1 MGKKIFTLIAL
12 GAALHSFAQ
21 KDTLSGK
28 ALEDVMVTTAT
39 KVAQKQS
46 STGKVITVI
55 GKEVIEKSSG
65 KSVAQVLN
73 EQAGITING
82 AYNAMGAVQTVF
94 MRGSNAG
101 RTLILLDG
109 IPMNDPSTITT
120 DFDLNM
126 FSINEVERIEVCRGA
141 QSTLYGSD
149 AIAGVINIITL
160 KKDITNPV
168 NVKATITGGNLGTF
182 KTNMQVFGKV
192 DKLTYTTRFSKL
204 MTKGFSSAYDSTGK
218 KDFDNDGYNGDVV
231 QASVQYQLNNELMVK
246 TFVLNSQYK
255 ADIDGGIFADEK
267 DYTINNK
274 QFSTGFGMVYKSAA
288 ATVTANYQYTQIG
301 RKYLNDSGFVG
312 GFNKYER
319 NEFSG
324 RTQFAEIFA
333 SIKIGNNF
341 TLIQGGDFRHGN
353 MSNDYYSISSFG
365 PYSSSFKDTSMSQTS
380 LYSSLLFNSNNKK
393 LNIELGGR
401 LNTHSRYGSNYTYTF
416 NPSYNINKNF
426 RVFGSIASGF
436 KAPSLYQLYAGGS
449 TGNPNLLA
457 EKSVNYELGLQQQL
471 KKISNRIVLFNR
483 NITDGID
490 YNNIS
495 FKYFNFI
502 QQIVTG
508 VEYEV
513 SVQPTSNLS
522 ITGNYTFLT
531 SEENTQSRVNFK
543 DTTYTYLLRR
553 PKHNIN
559 INVSYQFSPSFYVS
573 VSGKYVSNRNDVG
586 GYKKADIELDGYFL
600 MNAYVEYEMKKYFKF
615 FADAQNIT
623 NKKFFDIRGYNAIPT
638 MLQAGV
644 RFNW

>member
-12 GAALHSFAQ
+12 GAALQTVAQ

-160 KKDITNPV
+160 KKDITKPV

-218 KDFDNDGYNGDVV
+218 KDFEYDGYNGDVV
-231 QASVQYQLNNELMVK
+231 QASVQYQVNNELMVK

-288 ATVTANYQYTQIG
+288 ATVTANYQYTQLG

-333 SIKIGNNF
+333 SIKLGNNF
-341 TLIQGGDFRHGN
+341 MLLQGGDFRHGN

-365 PYSSSFKDTSMSQTS
+365 PYSSSFKDTAMSQTS

-401 LNTHSRYGSNYTYTF
+401 LNTHSRYGSNYTFTF
-416 NPSYNINKNF
+416 NPSYNINNNY

-436 KAPSLYQLYAGGS
+436 KAPSLYQLFAGGG

-490 YNNIS
+490 YNNIN
-495 FKYFNFI
+495 FKYFNFT

-508 VEYEV
+508 IEYEV
-513 SVQPTSNLS
+513 SVQPTSMLS
-522 ITGNYTFLT
+522 ITGNYTYLT

-543 DTTYTYLLRR
+543 DTTYTDLLRR

-573 VSGKYVSNRNDVG
+573 VSGKYVSKRIDVG

-600 MNAYVEYEMKKYFKF
+600 MNAYVEYEMKKHFKF

-623 NKKFFDIRGYNAIPT
+623 NQKFFDIRGYNAIPT

>member
-12 GAALHSFAQ
+12 GAALQSVAQ

-160 KKDITNPV
+160 KKDITKPV

-218 KDFDNDGYNGDVV
+218 KDFEYDGYNGDVV
-231 QASVQYQLNNELMVK
+231 QASVQYQVNNELMVK

-288 ATVTANYQYTQIG
+288 ATVTANYQYTQLG

-333 SIKIGNNF
+333 SIKLGNNF
-341 TLIQGGDFRHGN
+341 MLLQGGDFRHGN

-365 PYSSSFKDTSMSQTS
+365 PYSSSFKDTAMSQTS

-401 LNTHSRYGSNYTYTF
+401 LNTHSRYGSNYTFTF
-416 NPSYNINKNF
+416 NPSYNINNNY

-436 KAPSLYQLYAGGS
+436 KAPSLYQLFAGGG

-490 YNNIS
+490 YNNIN
-495 FKYFNFI
+495 FKYFNFT

-508 VEYEV
+508 IEYEV
-513 SVQPTSNLS
+513 SVQPTSMLS
-522 ITGNYTFLT
+522 ITGNYTYLT

-543 DTTYTYLLRR
+543 DTTYTDLLRR

-573 VSGKYVSNRNDVG
+573 VSGKYVSKRIDVG

-600 MNAYVEYEMKKYFKF
+600 MNAYVEYEMKKHFKF

-623 NKKFFDIRGYNAIPT
+623 NQKFFDIRGYNAIPT

>member
-1 MGKKIFTLIAL
+1 M
-12 GAALHSFAQ
+12 
-21 KDTLSGK
+21 
-28 ALEDVMVTTAT
+28 
-39 KVAQKQS
+39 
-46 STGKVITVI
+46 
-55 GKEVIEKSSG
+55 
-65 KSVAQVLN
+65 
-73 EQAGITING
+73 
-82 AYNAMGAVQTVF
+82 
-94 MRGSNAG
+94 
-101 RTLILLDG
+101 
-109 IPMNDPSTITT
+109 
-120 DFDLNM
+120 
-126 FSINEVERIEVCRGA
+126 
-141 QSTLYGSD
+141 
-149 AIAGVINIITL
+149 
-160 KKDITNPV
+160 
-168 NVKATITGGNLGTF
+168 
-182 KTNMQVFGKV
+182 
-192 DKLTYTTRFSKL
+192 
-204 MTKGFSSAYDSTGK
+204 
-218 KDFDNDGYNGDVV
+218 
-231 QASVQYQLNNELMVK
+231 
-246 TFVLNSQYK
+246 
-255 ADIDGGIFADEK
+255 
-267 DYTINNK
+267 
-274 QFSTGFGMVYKSAA
+274 
-288 ATVTANYQYTQIG
+288 
-301 RKYLNDSGFVG
+301 
-312 GFNKYER
+312 
-319 NEFSG
+319 
-324 RTQFAEIFA
+324 
-333 SIKIGNNF
+333 
-341 TLIQGGDFRHGN
+341 
-353 MSNDYYSISSFG
+353 
-365 PYSSSFKDTSMSQTS
+365 
-380 LYSSLLFNSNNKK
+380 
-393 LNIELGGR
+393 
-401 LNTHSRYGSNYTYTF
+401 
-416 NPSYNINKNF
+416 
-426 RVFGSIASGF
+426 
-436 KAPSLYQLYAGGS
+436 YAGGGI
-449 TGNPNLLA
+449 GNPNLLA

>member
-12 GAALHSFAQ
+12 GAALQSVAQ

-160 KKDITNPV
+160 KKDITKPV

-218 KDFDNDGYNGDVV
+218 KDFEYDGYNGDVV
-231 QASVQYQLNNELMVK
+231 QASVQYQVNNELMVK

-288 ATVTANYQYTQIG
+288 ATVTANYQYTQLG

-333 SIKIGNNF
+333 SIKLGNNF
-341 TLIQGGDFRHGN
+341 MLLQGGDFRHGN

-365 PYSSSFKDTSMSQTS
+365 PYSSSFKDTAMSQTS

-401 LNTHSRYGSNYTYTF
+401 LNTHSRYGSNYTFTF
-416 NPSYNINKNF
+416 NPSYNINNNY

-436 KAPSLYQLYAGGS
+436 KAPSLYQLFAGGG

-457 EKSVNYELGLQQQL
+457 EKSVNYEMGLQQQL

-490 YNNIS
+490 YNNIN
-495 FKYFNFI
+495 FKYFNFT

-508 VEYEV
+508 IEYEV
-513 SVQPTSNLS
+513 SVQPTSMLS
-522 ITGNYTFLT
+522 ITGNYTYLT

-543 DTTYTYLLRR
+543 DTTYTDLLRR

-573 VSGKYVSNRNDVG
+573 VSGKYVSKRIDVG

-600 MNAYVEYEMKKYFKF
+600 MNAYVEYEMKKHFKF

-623 NKKFFDIRGYNAIPT
+623 NQKFFDIRGYNAIPT